1 MLSINAEALTIAERM
16 IAQAERLDIQVSHLA
31 CGARIIDAGIN
42 APGSWQAGKLIAEIS
57 LGGLGSVEFMPAYFG
72 ADSPASEEAGFWLP
86 AVRVV
91 VDHPVIACL
100 SSQYAGWGIR
110 REGYFAIGSGPARAR
125 AAVEP
130 LFQQLEYRDHGEA
143 AVIILEGRQWP
154 TDEVGQYIARKCHIA
169 PSGLTM
175 ILAPASC
182 LAGSFQLSARVVATG
197 MHKMLY
203 LGFDFNQV
211 RHGVGFCP
219 IAPVVPDE
227 DLASCLSNDCV
238 LYGGRVHYT
247 MNAADEDIKALL
259 ERMPSWASPTYGT
272 PFYQIY
278 QQFGGFYEVDKLLF
292 CPAEISI
299 NNLKSGNT
307 FRAGKPHLGV
317 LRRSLLGKEVVN
329 TSAD

>member
-1 MLSINAEALTIAERM
+1 MLSINTEALAIAEQM
-16 IAQAERLDIQVSHLA
+16 IARAEQLDIQVSHLS

-42 APGSWQAGKLIAEIS
+42 APGSWQAGKFIAEIS
-57 LGGLGSVEFMPAYFG
+57 LGGLGSVEFIPAYFG
-72 ADSPASEEAGFWLP
+72 LDSAASDEAGFWLP

-91 VDHPVIACL
+91 VDHPLPACL
-100 SSQYAGWGIR
+100 ASQYAGWGIR
-110 REGYFAIGSGPARAR
+110 RGEYFAIGSGPARAM

-130 LFQQLEYRDHGEA
+130 LFQQLEYRDNGEA
-143 AVIILEGRQWP
+143 AIIILEGRQWP
-154 TDEVGQYIARKCHIA
+154 TDEVAQYIARKCRIE

-182 LAGSFQLSARVVATG
+182 L
-197 MHKMLY
+197 
-203 LGFDFNQV
+203 GFNFNQV
-211 RHGVGFCP
+211 RHGFGFCP
-219 IAPVVPDE
+219 VAPIVPQE

-247 MNAADEDIKALL
+247 MSASDDEIQALL
-259 ERMPSWASPTYGT
+259 ERMPSSASPTYGT

-278 QQFGGFYEVDKLLF
+278 QQYGSFYAVDKLLF

-307 FRAGKPHLGV
+307 FRAGKPHLEV
-317 LRRSLLGKEVVN
+317 LRSSLLGKEVVK
-329 TSAD
+329 TSPD

>member
-31 CGARIIDAGIN
+31 CGVRIIDAGIN

-154 TDEVGQYIARKCHIA
+154 TDEVGQYIGFLPTLSTGRRHRYAQDA
-169 PSGLTM
+169 LPGL
-175 ILAPASC
+175 
-182 LAGSFQLSARVVATG
+182 
-197 MHKMLY
+197 
-203 LGFDFNQV
+203 
-211 RHGVGFCP
+211 
-219 IAPVVPDE
+219 
-227 DLASCLSNDCV
+227 
-238 LYGGRVHYT
+238 
-247 MNAADEDIKALL
+247 
-259 ERMPSWASPTYGT
+259 
-272 PFYQIY
+272 
-278 QQFGGFYEVDKLLF
+278 
-292 CPAEISI
+292 
-299 NNLKSGNT
+299 
-307 FRAGKPHLGV
+307 
-317 LRRSLLGKEVVN
+317 
-329 TSAD
+329 